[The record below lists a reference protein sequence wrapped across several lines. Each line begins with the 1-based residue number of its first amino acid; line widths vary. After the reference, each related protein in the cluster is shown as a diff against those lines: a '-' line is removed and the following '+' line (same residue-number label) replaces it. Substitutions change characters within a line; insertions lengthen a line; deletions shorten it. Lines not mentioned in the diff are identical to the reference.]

1 MTARCAGATNPVA
14 PGAASVAQNEAA
26 VGAVRGHLE
35 GRPDPACCLL
45 DSWYTYRGA
54 RLVPGFAGGLSTT
67 APLPRPQRLVP
78 ADRAHPLGGM
88 DLPPVCV
95 RTGQR
100 ERQRFRA
107 LPQVPLAGT
116 QADLGPDAR
125 HS

>member
-1 MTARCAGATNPVA
+1 MRHTAACRPPCGRHH
-14 PGAASVAQNEAA
+14 SAQNEAA
-26 VGAVRGHLE
+26 VGAVRAHLE

-54 RLVPGFAGGLSTT
+54 RLVPGFAGVLSTT

-95 RTGQR
+95 RTGPVSYTHL
-100 ERQRFRA
+100 RA
-107 LPQVPLAGT
+107 HETVL
-116 QADLGPDAR
+116 D
-125 HS
+125 